1 MEKPIS
7 FTEQPAQIGTAEL
20 LGLFQAMLAQQ
31 SADNRE
37 TMLAAIAE
45 QKKPLPEVAAKEEED
60 RARSMQLTMRRVEV
74 ARKQETGRSERQANC
89 RHIMPNGKTNLRGQ
103 GNSNG
108 YGNAYCSFCQWLSPS
123 FALTIHEMTG
133 GLNISEWGPNA
144 AEIVKSRALKSPP
157 APPIPDIPVGASII
171 F

>member
-7 FTEQPAQIGTAEL
+7 STEQTAQIGPADL
-20 LGLFQAMLAQQ
+20 LVLLKEMLAQQ

-60 RARSMQLTMRRVEV
+60 RARSMQLTMRRIEV
-74 ARKQETGRSERQANC
+74 ARKQEAGQSERRTNC
-89 RHIMPNGKTNLRGQ
+89 RHVMPNGKTNLRGQ

-108 YGNAYCSFCQWLSPS
+108 YGNAYCSYCQWLSPS
-123 FALTIHEMTG
+123 FALTVHEMTG
-133 GLNISEWGPNA
+133 GLNISEWGMNA

-157 APPIPDIPVGASII
+157 APPIPDIPIGASII